1 MVLHAVI
8 EKAECNYS
16 AYIEE
21 LDGVVSTGASIKL
34 IKKSLIEALNAY
46 VDSCLELGYRVP
58 IDIVKGNYELSFRT
72 DAESFLNLYNGI
84 FSKSGLEKIT
94 GINQK
99 QLWHYANGKSTPRQE
114 QVHKI
119 EDALHQLGEE
129 LISLH
134 F

>member
-21 LDGVVSTGASIKL
+21 LDGVVATGTTIKL
-34 IKKSLIEALNAY
+34 IKQSLKDALSAYAESCIEMG
-46 VDSCLELGYRVP
+46 CRVP

-114 QVHKI
+114 QVQKI
-119 EDALHQLGEE
+119 EDSLHRLGEE